1 MIDREEVARLLRELG
16 ISMTRDKLEYAMHQM
31 DPNGDNE
38 ISFEEFEAWYD
49 KQEVRAHPSLRLP
62 CRDAFRRRCGC
73 LDACSGPF
81 LGLIQGLLARTE
93 DESLV
98 RSAAACRPTQA
109 AALTHPILRC
119 SQVGKKVTSLRD
131 AFKRAD
137 KQGGG
142 TIDRDEL
149 QQMCIALTLPK
160 ETQAAM
166 LNQIDMDGDGEWCY
180 AEVRTSTPSFPSP

>member
-1 MIDREEVARLLRELG
+1 MPGRV
-16 ISMTRDKLEYAMHQM
+16 SPT
-31 DPNGDNE
+31 
-38 ISFEEFEAWYD
+38 
-49 KQEVRAHPSLRLP
+49 LRLP
-62 CRDAFRRRCGC
+62 RCLLGPILGTDPGLARENGGRVTRAQPERRR
-73 LDACSGPF
+73 LSPP
-81 LGLIQGLLARTE
+81 TE
-93 DESLV
+93 
-98 RSAAACRPTQA
+98 A

>member
-1 MIDREEVARLLRELG
+1 M
-16 ISMTRDKLEYAMHQM
+16 
-31 DPNGDNE
+31 
-38 ISFEEFEAWYD
+38 
-49 KQEVRAHPSLRLP
+49 
-62 CRDAFRRRCGC
+62 
-73 LDACSGPF
+73 
-81 LGLIQGLLARTE
+81 
-93 DESLV
+93 
-98 RSAAACRPTQA
+98 
-109 AALTHPILRC
+109 
-119 SQVGKKVTSLRD
+119 GKKITSLRD

-180 AEVRTSTPSFPSP
+180 AEVRTSTPSFPLSVTRLPFSIRFLRAVFWA